1 MPPRKYPTDPR
12 KEDVTAYTIRDIPLD
27 VWKKARVR
35 AIRDGLDMRTVIL
48 KLLRRYGRKG
58 LD

>member
-1 MPPRKYPTDPR
+1 MPPTDPR

-27 VWKKARVR
+27 TWKKARVR

-48 KLLRRYGRKG
+48 KLLRRYVRKG

>member
-12 KEDVTAYTIRDIPLD
+12 KEKVTAYTIRDIPLE

-35 AIRDGLDMRTVIL
+35 AIRDGLDMRAVIL
-48 KLLRRYGRKG
+48 KSLRRYVRKG